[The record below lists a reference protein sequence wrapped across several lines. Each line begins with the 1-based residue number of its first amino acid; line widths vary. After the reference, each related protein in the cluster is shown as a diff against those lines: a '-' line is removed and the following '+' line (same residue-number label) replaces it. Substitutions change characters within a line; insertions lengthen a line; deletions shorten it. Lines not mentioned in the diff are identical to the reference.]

1 MDTSA
6 NLYIVAT
13 PIGNLGDITLRAI
26 EILREVG
33 CIAAEDTRHSK
44 KLLAHFNIKKPM
56 LSLHDYNENE
66 QSKILLQR
74 LQKGENIALIS
85 DAGTPLISDPGFRLV
100 KMVRE
105 AGIKVIPIPCPCA
118 AITALSASGL
128 PTDKFIFEG
137 FLPAKSSARQQ
148 RLAELTTEPRTIIFY
163 EAPHRLM
170 TLIKEL
176 VNIFGENR
184 PAVVARELTKK
195 FETIYSA
202 NLGEIK
208 TWLESDK
215 NQQKGEFVILLHGMK
230 PIKAEKIN
238 EKNLQILKIL
248 LAELPVK
255 QAASLTAKITG
266 VSKNKLY
273 KAAMELKAE

>member
-1 MDTSA
+1 MHTIPS
-6 NLYIVAT
+6 LYIIAT

-26 EILREVG
+26 ETLNQVD

-66 QSKILLQR
+66 RSKILLQR
-74 LQKGENIALIS
+74 LKKGENIALIS
-85 DAGTPLISDPGFRLV
+85 DAGTPLISDPGLQLV

-105 AGIKVIPIPCPCA
+105 AEIKVVPIPGACA

-137 FLPAKSSARQQ
+137 FLSTKSTARKQ
-148 RLAELTTEPRTIIFY
+148 RLAKLITEPRTIIFY
-163 EAPHRLM
+163 EAPHRVIK
-170 TLIKEL
+170 LIGEL
-176 VNIFGENR
+176 ADIFGGDR
-184 PAVVARELTKK
+184 LAVIARELTKK

-202 NLGEIK
+202 KLDEIK
-208 TWLESDK
+208 TWLLSDI
-215 NQQKGEFVILLHGMK
+215 NQQKGEFVILLHGIEK
-230 PIKAEKIN
+230 KLGAEQAVDP
-238 EKNLQILKIL
+238 LQILKTL
-248 LAELPVK
+248 LTELPVK

-266 VSKNKLY
+266 ENKNKLY
-273 KAAMELKAE
+273 KIALKL

>member
-1 MDTSA
+1 MN

-13 PIGNLGDITLRAI
+13 PIGNLGDITSRAI
-26 EILREVG
+26 EILREVD

-44 KLLAHFNIKKPM
+44 KLLVHFNIKKPM

-66 QSKILLQR
+66 RSKILLSR

-105 AGIKVIPIPCPCA
+105 AGVTVIPIPGPCA
-118 AITALSASGL
+118 AITALCASGL

-137 FLPAKSSARQQ
+137 FLPAKSSARTK
-148 RLAELTTEPRTIIFY
+148 RLGKLKTEPRTIIFY
-163 EAPHRLM
+163 EAPHRVIF
-170 TLIKEL
+170 LIKEL
-176 VNIFGENR
+176 INIFGENR

-202 NLGEIK
+202 NLAEIK
-208 TWLESDK
+208 IWLESDK
-215 NQQKGEFVILLHGMK
+215 KQQKGEFVILLHGAK
-230 PIKAEKIN
+230 PTKEEKIN
-238 EKNLQILKIL
+238 EKDLQILKTL
-248 LAELPVK
+248 LTELPVK

-266 VSKNKLY
+266 ISKNELY
-273 KAAMELKAE
+273 KAAMELINA

>member
-1 MDTSA
+1 MDISA
-6 NLYIVAT
+6 SLYIVAT

-26 EILREVG
+26 EVLREVD

-44 KLLAHFNIKKPM
+44 KLLAHFDIKKPM
-56 LSLHDYNENE
+56 LSLHNYNENE
-66 QSKILLQR
+66 QSKVLLKH

-85 DAGTPLISDPGFRLV
+85 DAGTPLISDPGFCLV
-100 KMVRE
+100 KIVRE
-105 AGIKVIPIPCPCA
+105 AGVTVIPIPGPCA
-118 AITALSASGL
+118 AITALCASGL

-137 FLPAKSSARQQ
+137 FLPAKSSAREK
-148 RLAELTTEPRTIIFY
+148 RLIELKTEPRSIIFY
-163 EAPHRLM
+163 EAPHRVIS
-170 TLIKEL
+170 LITEL

-184 PAVVARELTKK
+184 SAVIARELTKK

-202 NLGEIK
+202 DLATIK

-215 NQQKGEFVILLHGMK
+215 HQQKGEFVILVHG
-230 PIKAEKIN
+230 AEKMKEEIN

-248 LAELPVK
+248 LTELPVK

-266 VSKNKLY
+266 ISKNKLY
-273 KAAMELKAE
+273 KAAMEL